1 MSLLPC
7 PGNQAGLWIFG
18 YGSLMWRPGFD
29 YCERAPAT
37 LYGFHRSLCIHS
49 HVHRGT
55 PERPGLVLGLD
66 RGGACRGAAF
76 RVEPARAE
84 TVLGYLR
91 EREMAT
97 AVYKEAIARVR
108 LGDGRRVAA
117 TAYVTDTAHAQY
129 AGRLPRGELLRLVM
143 QGEGIS
149 GPNHLYIENTQRH
162 LAEQGIRDPVL
173 EWLCAALK
181 AAGPA
186 RPEAFPGA

>member
-1 MSLLPC
+1 MSLLSDS
-7 PGNQAGLWIFG
+7 GNRAGLWIFG
-18 YGSLMWRPGFD
+18 YGSLMWRTGFD
-29 YCERAPAT
+29 YCERAPVT

-76 RVEPARAE
+76 RVEPALAE
-84 TVLGYLR
+84 TVLAYLR
-91 EREMAT
+91 AREMAT
-97 AVYKEAIARVR
+97 AVYKEASVRLR
-108 LGDGRRVAA
+108 LGDGRRVTA

-129 AGRLPRGELLRLVM
+129 AGRLPREELLRLVL

-162 LAEQGIRDPVL
+162 LAEQGIFDPVL
-173 EWLCAALK
+173 EWLCAALTG
-181 AAGPA
+181 AGPE
-186 RPEAFPGA
+186 RPKAFPDA